1 MMIVRVAV
9 VPIAM
14 TVTTIV
20 TTAVRPVPI
29 AMIVIM
35 MIVRVAVVPIAMT
48 VTTIAMTAVPTVAVV
63 AVVTTATRVTP
74 PTRTTTSTVPI
85 AKSAP
90 SVRVAACAA
99 ISIRS
104 KTDVFSRILRSEAA
118 HFTYEK
124 PTGLLA

>member
-1 MMIVRVAV
+1 
-9 VPIAM
+9 M

-20 TTAVRPVPI
+20 
-29 AMIVIM
+29 MIV
-35 MIVRVAVVPIAMT
+35 
-48 VTTIAMTAVPTVAVV
+48 VPTVVAAAV
-63 AVVTTATRVTP
+63 ATTAIRVTQ

-99 ISIRS
+99 TLIRS